1 MAMPFQPY
9 LVAGFWFEKDVHT
22 TFKAG
27 AGAEV
32 GFGNISGYLEY
43 NLNFI
48 SPEEGDSYMPMNLM
62 AGIRVPLKF
71 GL

>member
-1 MAMPFQPY
+1 
-9 LVAGFWFEKDVHT
+9 
-22 TFKAG
+22 
-27 AGAEV
+27 V